1 MNKGYSRREFLK
13 TVVITAGAVQAASV
27 VAACGSDNNGT
38 PDAPMPDGPSPAD
51 APRPDAGPAL
61 SYPQSVASGDPRTT
75 SIVLWTRAVPAGG
88 GDATVTLQVATDA
101 NFTNLVTLSTSSLTA
116 AAAADNC
123 LRAKITGL
131 AAATTYFYRF
141 TSLGVTSKTGRFRTA
156 PASTA
161 DVQVRFAY
169 LSCQDYTGRFYNTLV
184 ELLDPSNDDLAFV
197 AHLGDYVYETTGDPR
212 FQEGSGRKVV
222 FSDQAGAIPM
232 GSGAGMFYA
241 AKSLSNYRELYK
253 TFRSDPNLQQVH
265 EKFAFINIWD
275 DHEYSDDCWQDV
287 ATYFNGVVDE
297 TDMTRRRNAEQAFFE
312 YTPIALDAEGDG
324 ALSLTGDQLWPNEA
338 LYRDFRFGK
347 HLHLIMTDFRS
358 HRADH
363 PIPESSW
370 PGNVVMDEAAVLDT
384 LPALYG
390 DMAQDTFDMWILGD
404 PPLLR
409 TYVNLDDAMYA
420 AQKTQAKIQLT
431 AKYVAA
437 GCTADRANTLATAA
451 AQGNV
456 AIDDLNALWTGLSA
470 DQMTA
475 LHVAPA
481 NPSHGVS
488 YGGMGKF
495 DVCTLLGARYL
506 VVKPTYDL
514 WAVYRTVNA
523 PATEEAYG
531 TVQDTWLDGRL
542 AAETDATWKVFASS
556 TSQTSFIVDLAPFAS
571 GLVGSGIPPTQL
583 YLDCDGWDG
592 FPELRKALHT
602 KLAAANAVII
612 SGDVHAAFMADF
624 KDDEGVRMGLLEM
637 TGPAVS
643 SEVFREE
650 LRDVANQVPAL
661 MGNPMVG
668 VLIDLLD
675 CLLTTASTFFANTDL
690 LLSNSAA
697 NGVVTVT
704 LDGTQLKAE
713 YALLDFQHATTDLTA
728 SPETI
733 RSMFVRPTLTIPKV
747 AGKNGPPT
755 LVNPSGPACT

>member
-1 MNKGYSRREFLK
+1 MTKGYSRREFLK

-38 PDAPMPDGPSPAD
+38 PDAPIDGPVPHPD
-51 APRPDAGPAL
+51 APAPDAGPAL
-61 SYPQSVASGDPRTT
+61 RYPQSVASGDPRPD
-75 SIVLWTRAVPAGG
+75 SIVLWTRAVPAAG

-101 NFTNLVTLSTSSLTA
+101 NFTNLVTLSTSTLTA
-116 AAAADNC
+116 AAAAANC

-131 AAATTYFYRF
+131 TAATTYFYRF

-156 PASTA
+156 PAATA

-184 ELLDPSNDDLAFV
+184 ELLDASNDDLAFV
-197 AHLGDYVYETTGDPR
+197 AHLGDYIYETTGDPR
-212 FQEGSGRKVV
+212 FQENTGRKVV
-222 FSDQAGAIPM
+222 FTDQAGAIPM
-232 GSGAGMFYA
+232 GSGANTFYA
-241 AKSLSNYRELYK
+241 AKSLSNYRELYQ
-253 TFRSDPNLQQVH
+253 TYRSDPILQQVH

-275 DHEYSDDCWQDV
+275 DHEFSDDCWQDV
-287 ATYFNGVVDE
+287 GTYFNGVVDE
-297 TDMTRRRNAEQAFFE
+297 TDMQRRRNAEQAFFE
-312 YTPIALDAEGDG
+312 FTPVALDAEGVG

-370 PGNVVMDEAAVLDT
+370 PGNVVMDEAAVTDT

-390 DMAQDTFDMWILGD
+390 DLAQATFDSWTQGD
-404 PPLLR
+404 VPLLK

-420 AQKTQAKIQLT
+420 SQKTTAKAQLT

-437 GCTADRANTLATAA
+437 GCTATRADELATAA

-456 AIDDLNALWTGLSA
+456 GIAALNALWTGLPA
-470 DQMTA
+470 DQITA
-475 LHVAPA
+475 LTVAPA
-481 NPSHGVS
+481 SPSHGIS
-488 YGGMGKF
+488 YGTMGKF
-495 DVCTLLGARYL
+495 GVCTLLGARYL

-514 WAVYRTVNA
+514 WAVYRKANA

-531 TVQDTWLDGRL
+531 TAQDTWLDGRL
-542 AAETDATWKVFASS
+542 AAEPDATWKVFASS
-556 TSQTSFIVDLAPFAS
+556 TSQTSFIVDLSPFAS
-571 GLVGSGIPPTQL
+571 VLGPTGIPPTQL

-592 FPELRKALHT
+592 FPELRKELHA

-612 SGDVHAAFMADF
+612 SGDVHASFIADF
-624 KDDEGVRMGLLEM
+624 LDEQSARLGLIEM

-643 SEVFREE
+643 SEVFQEE
-650 LRDVANQVPAL
+650 LRDTANQVPAL
-661 MGNPMVG
+661 SGSPIVG
-668 VLIDLLD
+668 TLITILDDLLK
-675 CLLTTASTFFANTDL
+675 TGSTMFASTNMMYA
-690 LLSNSAA
+690 NSAA

-704 LDGTQLKAE
+704 VNGTTLVGQ
-713 YALLDFQHATTDLTA
+713 YALLGFMEALTDGTA
-728 SPETI
+728 SPSTL
-733 RSMFVRPTLTIPKV
+733 RALMTRKTLTIPK
-747 AGKNGPPT
+747 GGGNKNGTPT
-755 LVNPSGPACT
+755 LT